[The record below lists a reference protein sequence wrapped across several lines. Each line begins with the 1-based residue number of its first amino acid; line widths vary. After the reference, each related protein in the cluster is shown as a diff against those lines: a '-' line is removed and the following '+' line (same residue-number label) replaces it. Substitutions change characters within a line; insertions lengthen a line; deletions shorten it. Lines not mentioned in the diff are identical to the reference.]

1 MQILKQYAL
10 NVDGSYA
17 WFAKNCELYFVS
29 VISQLEGVHV
39 QRSKEDIHTA
49 CFRCKGQLYMV
60 CMHNRYWESRALW
73 QFIVSAEDF
82 SKTLA
87 MFVSQAASQ
96 VWYTKADSYAACF
109 QRPARALDGLHAQI
123 SDWNVLATVSADSQ
137 KPPGQLM
144 CPAGKATYSP
154 FHSFLQ
160 RYFKCRNSSS
170 MLWTLMAAMH
180 DLQRTV
186 NCTLCQSFPNL
197 KESMYNDQRK
207 TFIQHVSDAKGSSG
221 WSACTTGTERVVLS
235 DNLLYLQ
242 RIFPRH

>member
-60 CMHNRYWESRALW
+60 CMHNRYWESRAQW

-87 MFVSQAASQ
+87 MLVSQAASQ

-123 SDWNVLATVSADSQ
+123 LDWTVLATVSADSQ
-137 KPPGQLM
+137 KPQDSWCALQ
-144 CPAGKATYSP
+144 ARLRISP
-154 FHSFLQ
+154 FILS
-160 RYFKCRNSSS
+160 CRNI
-170 MLWTLMAAMH
+170 
-180 DLQRTV
+180 
-186 NCTLCQSFPNL
+186 L
-197 KESMYNDQRK
+197 KAETQAVCFKR
-207 TFIQHVSDAKGSSG
+207 
-221 WSACTTGTERVVLS
+221 W
-235 DNLLYLQ
+235 
-242 RIFPRH
+242 